1 MDFGEGKIWYDGKFV
16 DWKDATCHVMCH
28 ALHYG
33 SSVFEGIRCYE
44 VKGKASI
51 FRLRDHVNRFYDS
64 AKIYRM
70 PIPFEKDVFEK
81 SIVETVRVNG
91 LKSCYI
97 RPIAFRGLKV
107 LGLNPLA
114 CPVNCVIAAWSWGRL
129 LGEESM
135 EKGVSVEVAS
145 WRRPAPD
152 TFPAMAKAGGNYL
165 NSQLMKMDAVTSGFE
180 EAIALDVYGFVSEGS
195 GENIYVV
202 KNGTVFTPP
211 LGSAIL
217 SGITRDCVLTLA
229 RDLGI
234 PVVQQAIPREALC
247 VADEVFFSGT
257 AAEIVPVTQVDHM
270 AVGSG
275 RRGPVTER
283 IQSAF
288 FRIIEGDGPDPYHWL
303 TPVA

>member
-1 MDFGEGKIWYDGKFV
+1 
-16 DWKDATCHVMCH
+16 
-28 ALHYG
+28 
-33 SSVFEGIRCYE
+33 
-44 VKGKASI
+44 
-51 FRLRDHVNRFYDS
+51 
-64 AKIYRM
+64 
-70 PIPFEKDVFEK
+70 
-81 SIVETVRVNG
+81 
-91 LKSCYI
+91 
-97 RPIAFRGLKV
+97 
-107 LGLNPLA
+107 
-114 CPVNCVIAAWSWGRL
+114 
-129 LGEESM
+129 M